1 MALKPSL
8 RDVLSRLQSDGAL
21 PPLTSER
28 ALPALDA
35 WWRKHGATPWYVR
48 VLIGGGAWVAALF
61 LGLFLALVLDVM
73 GLDNSEGAFIVL
85 GLMATGVGLAL
96 RRVSEHDFL
105 GQLSLATGLAGQG
118 LFVGG
123 VGAASDSVV
132 GAALAMLVLQVP
144 LLVIHPDR
152 IQRYL
157 STLGAS
163 GAVLVLLHKAAGWTG
178 VELGLV
184 ALAAATHAV
193 FLHQVWFQRQ
203 GLESLASPLGFG
215 LVSVVF
221 GMLTVRTLESV
232 ERTFREIPLGAPA
245 FLLTLGFTAV
255 ALYSAY
261 RMLEEHGL
269 EAGGPVGLT
278 VFAALGLTAL
288 LTLRTPGVIAAAGVL
303 ALAFH
308 RRSVLLLGT
317 AVAFLLTFGVF
328 YYYDLALT
336 LLAKSLALLGSGLVL
351 LGLRLFVL
359 RRFPA
364 APSPE
369 VR

>member
-21 PPLTSER
+21 PPRTSEQ

-48 VLIGGGAWVAALF
+48 VLIGGGAWVAAFFLAFF
-61 LGLFLALVLDVM
+61 LGMVLAVLDIA
-73 GLDNSEGAFIVL
+73 DSKGAFIVL
-85 GLMATGVGLAL
+85 GLMATGVGLGL
-96 RRVSEHDFL
+96 RRLSEHDFL
-105 GQLSLATGLAGQG
+105 GQFSLAIGLAGQG

-123 VGAASDSVV
+123 VGAASESVT
-132 GAALAMLVLQVP
+132 GAAVAMLCIEVP
-144 LLVIHPDR
+144 LLFIHPDR

-157 STLGAS
+157 STVGAS
-163 GAVLVLLHKAAGWTG
+163 GAVLFLLHEAGKWSAVDLG
-178 VELGLV
+178 VV

-193 FLHQVWFQRQ
+193 FLHQVWFQRR
-203 GLESLASPLGFG
+203 GFENLVSPLGFG

-221 GMLTVRTLESV
+221 GMLTVRTMASV
-232 ERTFREIPLGAPA
+232 ERSFRELAEGAPA
-245 FLLTLGFTAV
+245 PLLTLGFAAV

-261 RMLEEHGL
+261 RMLEEHAL
-269 EAGGPVGLT
+269 EPTGPVGIT

-364 APSPE
+364 APAPE
-369 VR
+369 VH